1 MSASTSPKETP
12 ASSSDREASSSPDDG
27 DARAKPADFAVR
39 FGARVIDTI
48 VGVGVGIGV
57 AFGTGVVLGSLVR
70 SGALAPSAVKKVS
83 ELSLGTFGWSFLGTM
98 AYHTLS
104 ESIGGA
110 SVGKWICGLRVYSAD
125 FSPDG
130 TFLVGLRRCTV
141 GGALVRSLA
150 LMIDTL
156 FFASIAYFSMAG
168 SRWQQRLG
176 DKWGHTLVVKAKS
189 TDLPPR
195 SPIPGMLV
203 GLLAWGAFL
212 ALALVLKVL

>member
-1 MSASTSPKETP
+1 MP
-12 ASSSDREASSSPDDG
+12 SSSREREAFSSPDDG
-27 DARAKPADFAVR
+27 DARATPADFPIRGA
-39 FGARVIDTI
+39 ARVLDTL
-48 VGVGVGIGV
+48 VGVGVGFGV
-57 AFGTGVVLGSLVR
+57 TFGVGIVVASLVR
-70 SGALAPSAVKKVS
+70 SGSLPPSAVKRLS

-130 TFLVGLRRCTV
+130 TFLVGLRRCTL
-141 GGALVRSLA
+141 GGALVRTLV

-176 DKWGHTLVVKAKS
+176 DRWGHTVVVKAKS
-189 TDLPPR
+189 TDLPPK
-195 SPIPGMLV
+195 SPILGMLV

-212 ALALVLKVL
+212 ALALALKVR